1 MGKIKNTR
9 VLASDPE
16 TTSAP
21 RFNFRQYRV
30 GDVYHNDGNDI
41 DFVTDNKSL
50 YVCLVESV
58 QASKENIA
66 EQEGLLKLVSQ
77 GEQGVPGANGSN
89 GTPGVTP
96 RIDAHFDGK
105 QMIVTVNGAIKAVSP
120 DLGGPSWKPVVEGTT
135 LSWELTTD
143 RYSPAPIDLTTLR
156 PISEHPILL
165 RTNSDNTK
173 YDWETSGPANYIQW
187 KYEGDE
193 YWNNL
198 ISISELMN
206 LALAGVSFWYNEDTQ
221 EWHFGHKEVIRASYT
236 ADKNGRKIISDVEL
250 GDILFDAGAVPM
262 PNYEFD
268 IEEIQ
273 EGLEQIQTE
282 LENYATKDWVEG
294 KGYLTGVD
302 LDDYAKKS
310 EIPGLTDAYTK
321 AESDAK
327 YQPKGSY
334 LTAIKTLGGQS
345 LEGTG
350 SLPLATIN
358 GNSLFSNT
366 NYTIPSTDTFATKA
380 ELSDYVKSVNNV
392 RPDSTGNV
400 TISVGNLS
408 FDLVTRTVGGKRHL
422 IKISNGVESDLG
434 EFTNGGETGDSSFD
448 VKIENNYL
456 FKSTD
461 NGTTWTRVGQVNSE
475 TGGCAKCWSED
486 EITTL
491 FANNT
496 IADLRIVD
504 SVLQKKVNG
513 QWSNVGPVGGDTG
526 PGCDKCWTEQE
537 IRALFDT
544 NFLTK
549 SVADTFY
556 MAKSGVTVNTNL
568 TSGIEIATITI
579 NGVATKLY
587 APNGTSGS
595 NVRVEQLVSTGE
607 HIANITVDGNTTA
620 LYAPGSSTPGDGFYY
635 RTFMIYQRTNS
646 GTNVPTTSDIQSATW
661 NLSNDT
667 LTLVSNTWTNS
678 PENAQGEN
686 KYLWMTSATFKSSTQ
701 SRVGS
706 WSTPICLTGETG
718 DGEDGSGIEFIFR
731 LCSKTEYSRVINAG
745 APEARYKDNRDDD
758 IPASD
763 SLAIH
768 QWQDHPEG
776 ISPEYPYELAAIRT
790 STDGVWQLDP
800 DYSEPFVWSR
810 WGEDGLDGDGVEYV
824 YLRVEEDYVTTDASG
839 SIRLI
844 PNIIRPNNNW
854 EYDSPVAPWTD
865 NPTGVTAEEP
875 YEFASVRKT
884 QLVNDEKVWGNW
896 SEPALWAKY
905 SIGSPGPIGPA
916 GDQYEYVYGRTNSVL
931 PTTAYT
937 TLISSDDVTEITQD
951 SSEYQTDRYLPKF
964 TFNFAD
970 STTLSVRCTPTPQGV
985 SSTNSYEFVAIR
997 RKHNDVWGPFSDPS
1011 LHNNFVEAGLTDEQ
1025 LEEIKI
1031 AAAQATQENLSAAI
1045 VRLDA
1050 AENEIN
1056 QAKNKLN
1063 NLDSVTDGLTTT
1075 TNKLTG
1081 RVQKIE
1087 GWTVYDEDDIKSF
1100 AGTVVDAKTASI
1112 LSQAASDTDGKITT
1126 VNLAL
1131 DAINGTIDQHT
1142 NRLNTTE
1149 GTLTTVGQRLDIAE
1163 TSITTFADW
1172 KNNTT
1177 QTLSTVGTNINAINS
1192 TLSSH
1197 ATRLN
1202 AAENSVNNVQSDL
1215 NALEG
1220 SLTNTVASSH
1230 YLMND
1235 NNEFVDVDGNVI
1247 GEYIQDCETGNYYIL
1262 IRDWRSQSNFNVI
1275 IKTYKD
1281 SQTGEY
1287 VPIYRAVSITGD
1299 CISHLGIWYDENVD
1313 PLTVSDDG
1321 LTVTINGEDKP
1332 ILTGLNAMVLTT
1344 EALSQIK
1351 QTAGEVDILAID
1363 GDKAAQILVKA
1374 NEASSSIVLDADKIN
1389 LHGDVSAQNAAINS
1403 VWINDA
1409 KITNGTITNATIN
1422 DCTIVSSL
1430 QSSNYNAT
1438 NKTGF
1443 LLDAQGGDFALYAA
1457 NGTKF
1462 DNINGIEFGQNQT
1475 ISWSNVTDTPTIITR
1490 DSLSTNK
1497 IKANEIEAGAITG
1510 NHIAAHT
1517 ITADNLAAGAITA
1530 DRIETNDTGS
1540 GRITINANDDNA
1552 IKGYSRNAS
1561 VPGLLISGA
1570 NLQTLSTPINVSY
1583 NTQTTGFNNSGGTYP
1598 LIGSYYNTISTLQTA
1613 VRNNN
1618 VSLIDTTIDT
1628 IGDSYD
1634 FASATVQGHIDWQL
1648 KKSNGSNW
1656 TSSDTVPGYY
1666 CGLHLIKCHSDNG
1679 IIHVDDDLGTLGNIR
1694 LNVYENPADRPTN
1707 GRVTINMTLSK
1718 SITVTSYS
1726 QFLAIAPLGTN
1737 SLSDSDHPGAYFTF
1751 TFDGTINATYSSGIS
1766 VDQGVTLAPNGIRA
1780 YFGNND
1786 YFEFI
1791 KLSNGTVSSTMV
1803 VDGITRF
1810 SY

>member
-1 MGKIKNTR
+1 
-9 VLASDPE
+9 
-16 TTSAP
+16 
-21 RFNFRQYRV
+21 
-30 GDVYHNDGNDI
+30 
-41 DFVTDNKSL
+41 
-50 YVCLVESV
+50 
-58 QASKENIA
+58 
-66 EQEGLLKLVSQ
+66 
-77 GEQGVPGANGSN
+77 
-89 GTPGVTP
+89 
-96 RIDAHFDGK
+96 
-105 QMIVTVNGAIKAVSP
+105 
-120 DLGGPSWKPVVEGTT
+120 
-135 LSWELTTD
+135 
-143 RYSPAPIDLTTLR
+143 
-156 PISEHPILL
+156 
-165 RTNSDNTK
+165 
-173 YDWETSGPANYIQW
+173 
-187 KYEGDE
+187 
-193 YWNNL
+193 
-198 ISISELMN
+198 MN

-268 IEEIQ
+268 IQEIQ

-310 EIPGLTDAYTK
+310 EIPGLTNAYTK

-327 YQPKGSY
+327 YQPKGNY

-380 ELSDYVKSVNNV
+380 ELSNYVKSVNNV

-408 FDLVTRTVGGKRHL
+408 FDLVTRTVNGKRHL
-422 IKISNGVESDLG
+422 IKTVNGHEEDLG
-434 EFTNGGETGDSSFD
+434 EFESGTGSFD

-456 FKSTD
+456 FKSTN

-486 EITTL
+486 EITAL

-496 IADLRIVD
+496 IADLRIVNG
-504 SVLQKKVNG
+504 VLQKKVNG
-513 QWSNVGPVGGDTG
+513 QWSDVGSVGGGTG
-526 PGCDKCWTEQE
+526 TGCDKCWTEQE

-549 SVADTFY
+549 SVADTLY
-556 MAKSGVTVNTNL
+556 MAKSGVTVSSNL
-568 TSGIEIATITI
+568 NSGIEIATITI
-579 NGVATKLY
+579 NGTPTKLY

-745 APEARYKDNRDDD
+745 TPEARYKDNRDDD
-758 IPASD
+758 VPASD

-790 STDGVWQLDP
+790 STNGVWQLDP
-800 DYSEPFVWSR
+800 DYSDPFVWSR

-844 PNIIRPNNNW
+844 PNIIRPNNDW

-1075 TNKLTG
+1075 TNELTG
-1081 RVQKIE
+1081 RVQTIE

-1142 NRLNTTE
+1142 NRLDTTE

-1177 QTLSTVGTNINAINS
+1177 QTLSTVGTDINAINS

-1235 NNEFVDVDGNVI
+1235 NNEFVDIDGNVL

-1262 IRDWRSQSNFNVI
+1262 LRGWKSQPNLNVI
-1275 IKTYKD
+1275 VRTYKD
-1281 SQTGEY
+1281 TQTGKY
-1287 VPIYRAVSITGD
+1287 VPIYRTVTITGD
-1299 CISHLGIWYDENVD
+1299 CISNFGTWYDENVN

-1374 NEASSSIVLDADKIN
+1374 NDASSSIVLDADKIN

-1430 QSSNYNAT
+1430 QSSNYDGV
-1438 NKTGF
+1438 NKNGF
-1443 LLDAQGGDFALYAA
+1443 LLDAQGGEFALYSA

-1475 ISWSNVTDTPTIITR
+1475 ISWSNVTNTPTIITR

-1510 NHIAAHT
+1510 NHIAANT
-1517 ITADNLAAGAITA
+1517 ITADKLAAGAITA

-1540 GRITINANDDNA
+1540 GRITINVNNDNA
-1552 IKGYSRNAS
+1552 IKGYSPNAS
-1561 VPGLLISGA
+1561 DPGLLMSGA
-1570 NLQTLSTPINVSY
+1570 NLEALSQPVGDEFTLTNSTV
-1583 NTQTTGFNNSGGTYP
+1583 GKYP
-1598 LIGSYYNTISTLQTA
+1598 CIGSYYTNASDLTDGVENASEPVTLLPTDTLD
-1613 VRNNN
+1613 
-1618 VSLIDTTIDT
+1618 VSSDYTFIKVTLNGTL
-1628 IGDSYD
+1628 SW
-1634 FASATVQGHIDWQL
+1634 SL
-1648 KKSNGSNW
+1648 KKSDGS
-1656 TSSDTVPGYY
+1656 SFSASDPIPQQYA
-1666 CGLHLIKCHSDNG
+1666 D
-1679 IIHVDDDLGTLGNIR
+1679 IHVLDCNVINNKIYVGSDLGSIGQIDLRNSLASG
-1694 LNVYENPADRPTN
+1694 
-1707 GRVTINMTLSK
+1707 TINVNNLVLSR
-1718 SITVTSYS
+1718 SLNYVGRS
-1726 QFLAIAPLGTN
+1726 FVAIAPFEYTSLDDADYPGSYISMSFNGTVDVRYN
-1737 SLSDSDHPGAYFTF
+1737 SGVAVS
-1751 TFDGTINATYSSGIS
+1751 
-1766 VDQGVTLAPNGIRA
+1766 QGVTIAPNGIRV
-1780 YFGNND
+1780 YFGSDN

-1791 KLSNGTVSSTMV
+1791 KLANNNVSSTMV
-1803 VDGITRF
+1803 VGGTTRF